1 MRRAFHTII
10 IILLTLYSG
19 IAQHLVSGYVFEKDT
34 KDPIPY
40 VNIGSPTTNMGTVSD
55 DNGYFELMCDSKDEK
70 IIFSSIGYTTEEV
83 SASELKGGEIILHAI
98 DYEIEEVKIVSSNFD
113 QEVILGERHENGR
126 GLSIAFGNPQL
137 GTELGALIEV
147 KKETYIKS
155 ANFVLNHAKGDS
167 LLLRINIRHYENGEV
182 GEKVV
187 KKNILV
193 KEKQRKGTYTVDLS
207 AYDIILTQD
216 VMLSVEWLRDFNERG
231 NKDITFDTKKAR
243 KPRHLRGIHMKKSSA
258 SEFKKLPVN
267 RKQKP
272 CMYFV
277 GKQSSK

>member
-1 MRRAFHTII
+1 MYTIVM
-10 IILLTLYSG
+10 ILLALHTSV
-19 IAQHLVSGYVFEKDT
+19 AQYEVSGYVYDNGT
-34 KDPIPY
+34 KEPIPY
-40 VNIGSPTTNMGTVSD
+40 VNIGSLKTNTGTVSND
-55 DNGYFELMCDSKDEK
+55 AGYFEMKCDSKDEK
-70 IIFSSIGYTTEEV
+70 IVFSSIGYTTREA
-83 SASELKGGEIILHAI
+83 SAGELNGGEIFLQAI
-98 DYEIEEVKIVSSNFD
+98 DYKIQEVKIVSSNFD
-113 QEVILGERHENGR
+113 QEVILGERHEEGR

-193 KEKQRKGTYTVDLS
+193 KEKQRIGTYTIDLS
-207 AYDIILTQD
+207 AYDIILAHD
-216 VMLSVEWLRDFNERG
+216 VMLSVEWLRDFDERG
-231 NKDITFDTKKAR
+231 NKAITFDTKKAK
-243 KPRHLRGIHMKKSSA
+243 KPKHLRGIHMKKSST
-258 SEFKKLPVN
+258 SGFMKLPMQ
-267 RKQKP
+267 RKLKP